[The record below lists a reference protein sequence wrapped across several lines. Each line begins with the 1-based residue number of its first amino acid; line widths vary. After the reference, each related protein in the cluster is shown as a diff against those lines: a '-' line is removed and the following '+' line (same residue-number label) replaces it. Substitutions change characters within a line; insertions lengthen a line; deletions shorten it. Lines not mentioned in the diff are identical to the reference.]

1 MSANI
6 VVLVTCGSTKEA
18 SKLGKAI
25 VRERLAVCV
34 NIISSPVRSIYRWK
48 GRIESA
54 KEFLLIIK
62 TTRKRFPSLEREIL
76 RLHSYDLPEII
87 AIPITMGSKGYMK
100 WLEDSVAIVS
110 GKPK

>member
-6 VVLVTCGSTKEA
+6 IVLVTCGSAREA
-18 SKLGKAI
+18 RVLGTAI
-25 VRERLAVCV
+25 VRDRLAACV
-34 NIISSPVRSIYRWK
+34 NITSSPVRSIYRWK

-62 TTRKRFPSLEREIL
+62 TTRKRFSSLEREIL

-87 AIPITMGSKGYMK
+87 AISITMGSKGYMK
-100 WLEDSVAIVS
+100 WLEDSVAKAS